1 MGNGRQESAFTL
13 LAGALFVLVALA
25 ALLFLMLVR
34 APTGGAKAQV
44 TPAQPVACPTGA
56 HTPVCYQSVVTNV
69 GSGAGQITC
78 QVIPAVGTTAVF
90 ANQQDIYTTPV
101 DIPIAQNQSFKLT
114 AMAKP
119 LAGKT
124 TVSQPPTIECSGV
137 S

>member
-1 MGNGRQESAFTL
+1 MGNGRHESAFTL

-34 APTGGAKAQV
+34 APTGGAKAEV
-44 TPAQPVACPTGA
+44 TPAQPLKCPAGT

-78 QVIPAVGTTAVF
+78 QVIPATGTSAVF
-90 ANQQDIYTTPV
+90 GNEQDIYTTPV
-101 DIPIAQNQSFKLT
+101 DVPIATNQSFKLT
-114 AMAKP
+114 VMAKP

-124 TVSQPPTIECSGV
+124 TVSEPPTIQCSGV